1 MLYKM
6 FYSVLMGMSPWM
18 ASFSLPSP
26 LAQAPQVQI
35 LDVKT
40 ETKEEYVQKE
50 AVAKQTVQKWSK
62 NDEDVARQFDL
73 FCLSLQD
80 GIAKGLLSAAD
91 AEKVLEAAEFAAQK
105 HTAEFRSNPKKTP
118 YIIHPIEVADS
129 VMKIGRVYDK
139 DVIIAALFHDLMD
152 ATGTS
157 YEEITKSYG
166 PVVAQYVKEM
176 TPQKNLSLK
185 EQKKAQI
192 MQAFRQTPNV
202 AIIKLSDKLSNL
214 GTLANTPPSSWSR
227 DRIDQYFQWAQSVVE
242 NLPES
247 NLLLKKAVREVIAD
261 YWAKQNENKKSS

>member
-18 ASFSLPSP
+18 ASFSLPAP
-26 LAQAPQVQI
+26 LAQAPHVQV
-35 LDVKT
+35 LDIQT
-40 ETKEEYVQKE
+40 ETKDEYLQKE
-50 AVAKQTVQKWSK
+50 ANAKQTVQKWSK

-73 FCLSLQD
+73 FCLSLKE
-80 GIAKGLLSAAD
+80 GIAKGLLSVAD
-91 AEKVLEAAEFAAQK
+91 AEKILDAAGFAAQK
-105 HTAEFRSNPKKTP
+105 HTAEVRSNPKKTP

-129 VMKIGRVYDK
+129 VMKIGQVYNK
-139 DVIIAALFHDLMD
+139 DVVIAALFHDLMD
-152 ATGTS
+152 GTPTS
-157 YEEITKSYG
+157 YEEITKFYG
-166 PVVAQYVKEM
+166 SVVAQYVKEM
-176 TPQKNLSLK
+176 TPQRNLSLK

-214 GTLANTPPSSWSR
+214 GTLTAAPPSSWSR

-247 NLLLKKAVREVIAD
+247 NVLLKKAVREVIAD
-261 YWAKQNENKKSS
+261 YWAKQEANKNVP